1 MCMDLS
7 LLKLKYIV
15 AVIYCYI
22 SYIFGTFEAAYNTY
36 VIHCKYLSNRKSI
49 MEHT

>member
-15 AVIYCYI
+15 AVIYCYLI
-22 SYIFGTFEAAYNTY
+22 HRYIGTFEAA
-36 VIHCKYLSNRKSI
+36 
-49 MEHT
+49 